1 MKTTNVHLLI
11 VQELKNEKHAL
22 WINMHKQTQKV
33 VVRRFAT
40 VATFKGAQ
48 IIQNAFLTL
57 AQLPL
62 AQGLW
67 LG

>member
-1 MKTTNVHLLI
+1 MHLLI

-48 IIQNAFLTL
+48 IIQNAFFNLSPAATCPR
-57 AQLPL
+57 PL
-62 AQGLW
+62 ACLR
-67 LG
+67 